1 MKMSNMNRT
10 SKPSEEDDDDE
21 DDDDSDDEDDKHP
34 ELETAMIDHLGSVN
48 RIRVR
53 KTYEVNTLYARYFSR
68 NSSVLNIFLVIFLS
82 NFFSRILLFHS
93 ISVSFLFS

>member
-1 MKMSNMNRT
+1 MILTTLSSTYFFFNDVGSQAEKAHLNHIIVMKMSNMNRT

-21 DDDDSDDEDDKHP
+21 DEDDSDDEDDKHP

-53 KTYEVNTLYARYFSR
+53 KTGDKK
-68 NSSVLNIFLVIFLS
+68 
-82 NFFSRILLFHS
+82 
-93 ISVSFLFS
+93 

>member
-53 KTYEVNTLYARYFSR
+53 KT
-68 NSSVLNIFLVIFLS
+68 
-82 NFFSRILLFHS
+82 
-93 ISVSFLFS
+93 